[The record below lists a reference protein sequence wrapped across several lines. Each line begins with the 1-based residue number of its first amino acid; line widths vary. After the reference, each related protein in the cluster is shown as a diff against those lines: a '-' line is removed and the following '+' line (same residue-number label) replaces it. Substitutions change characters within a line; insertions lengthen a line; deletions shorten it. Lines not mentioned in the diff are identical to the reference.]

1 MKKLIIPIIGISIL
15 LTGLIGWGNK
25 LYSETDL
32 PYPNPTDQEGLN
44 ACIQSTK
51 NEIALMRDARDQNL
65 NTMLDQEKPTD
76 EIVDEAFENMRTY
89 RCWLDYLCEAVL
101 YSSNAEPKDIETLK
115 NIEKLTWEHIDSLPG
130 CVLPENVEIPGT
142 KLKFLEH
149 CPIAKETGNKFN
161 LMTANFT
168 KCRELVNREFA
179 ELPEEDGDSSEATE
193 SFRNK
198 SSAYIAME
206 RALRANS
213 AEKKNRALKNKLS
226 SIINKM
232 HAMEGHMELL
242 KSHIFKLDSLL
253 PCYPAKCD

>member
-1 MKKLIIPIIGISIL
+1 MKKYIFIIIGISIL
-15 LTGLIGWGNK
+15 LTGLIGWGSK

-44 ACIQSTK
+44 ACTQSTK
-51 NEIALMRDARDQNL
+51 NEISLMRDAKDQNL
-65 NTMLDQEKPTD
+65 NTMLDQEKPCS

-101 YSSNAEPKDIETLK
+101 YSSNAEPTDIEILTG
-115 NIEKLTWEHIDSLPG
+115 IERLTSEHIDPLPG
-130 CVLPENVEIPGT
+130 CVRPENIEIPGT

-149 CPIAKETGNKFN
+149 CPVAKETGNKFN
-161 LMTANFT
+161 LVTANFS
-168 KCRELVNREFA
+168 KCRELVKQEFA
-179 ELPEEDGDSSEATE
+179 ESPEESSSEATE

-206 RALRANS
+206 RSLKACS
-213 AEKKNRALKNKLS
+213 SEKKNRALKNKLS

-232 HAMEGHMELL
+232 HAMESHMELL
-242 KSHIFKLDSLL
+242 KSHILKLDSLL
-253 PCYPAKCD
+253 PCYPAECD